1 MSSTIGPGAARDDRA
16 YLAAKKRADAL
27 LGFYIHLLA
36 YVSVNIALFVINVLT
51 RNDGGYW
58 WFYWPLAGGGVGLLV
73 HALVAFGGVFS
84 GGWRE
89 RKAAQLYERGRRN
102 RT

>member
-84 GGWRE
+84 GDWRE